1 MRFMGKGFSVLVLF
15 SVICSGCTYN
25 VAFKKPDD
33 FRYAEKIPID
43 VFFAMDRKARDLK
56 YEGHAWSSG
65 IANTWVVPVGDTAH
79 EYAISYLSGAFRSF
93 MEIDPAA
100 KSSSEGFLIRLDEIL
115 YRMEGQAA
123 HSTISVSVVS
133 PAAKEVLNK
142 KYPEDG
148 PSGFGRVLAGGAF
161 AQKSAI
167 RQSTHVVFENT
178 FKKLVEDI
186 RSGYKEWMP

>member
-1 MRFMGKGFSVLVLF
+1 MRFMGKAFSVLVLF
-15 SVICSGCTYN
+15 SIICSGCTYN

-33 FRYAEKIPID
+33 FQYAEKIPID
-43 VFFAMDRKARDLK
+43 VLFAMDQNARDLK
-56 YEGHAWSSG
+56 YEGRAWSSG
-65 IANTWVVPVGDTAH
+65 IANTWVVPVGETAH

-93 MEIDPAA
+93 KEIDPAT
-100 KSSSEGFLIRLDEIL
+100 KSSPAGFLIRLDEIT

-123 HSTISVSVVS
+123 HSTISASVVS

-142 KYPEDG
+142 KYSEDG
-148 PSGFGRVLAGGAF
+148 PSGFGRVLAAGAF

-167 RQSTHVVFENT
+167 RQSTHVVFGNT

-186 RSGYKEWMP
+186 RGGYKEWMP